1 MSLYNFVDTNE
12 VSAAAL
18 PAEALQINGQYIEN
32 LIDGYR
38 TLNVA
43 GREALSPELLTYET
57 GIRDGE
63 KLLNKRYPARTIT
76 VTYQLIAE
84 SNEDFRAKYN
94 ALGGILNV
102 TDAELIFAD
111 ETDKFYIGTPVD
123 IGEIEPGRNAVVGQF
138 SLHCA
143 DPFKYSV
150 TEFEATPSLDEKSV
164 LIDYNGTYKS
174 YPILEADFM
183 SETEVGADGETAGT
197 LTGAGD
203 CGYVAFFNE
212 SEKIVQLGNPAEAD
226 GETVAASQTLINQT
240 FVSSTAWGTTAKNL
254 WAVNG
259 GEIPATVQQVGSV
272 AMKAADPADSS
283 TDTTSGTLVPK
294 TKTKYSAPLFYY
306 TVKAKASNRTAD
318 SVKLDVTITT
328 ALSHSSSYFGRGYG
342 LKASLYVN
350 GAWKSVT
357 LKTTSEYWKGT
368 AGHTKNMSVTVT
380 GLTSAATSLTG
391 LKFKVDRTETTSDSG
406 KAGKLDEMACSALKI
421 PVYSVFDIE
430 DYFLTASSFGTGSAW
445 HGPSITRQIGAD
457 AAGEVGASEFRLTY
471 KQKMCIG
478 NSSSATN
485 QMGGFHVHLNDAN
498 GKTIA
503 GVRVVKTAAGKQA
516 SLMLFVNGQKV
527 HQVGIDLT
535 YNNKYFGAGTNAVQ
549 ASSITK
555 SQNKVYFNIGGY
567 SQYFVDDAIEGVKVT
582 SVTFMFEQHSTKT
595 ALSYNG
601 LFWAKFVKNH
611 CDTFAEIPNKFS
623 ANDVVEADCSD
634 GKIYLNGTQSPELGA
649 LGNDWEEF
657 YLTPGLNQ
665 IGFAYSDWLTS
676 ETAPEI
682 KVRYREVYL

>member
-1 MSLYNFVDTNE
+1 MSYDFIDVNE
-12 VSAAAL
+12 VTEAAL
-18 PAEALQINGQYIEN
+18 PSEALLLNGEYIEHQIN
-32 LIDGYR
+32 GYR
-38 TLNVA
+38 TLNVS
-43 GREALSPELLTYET
+43 GREAFSPEIET
-57 GIRDGE
+57 FSTGVRDGD
-63 KLLNKRYPARTIT
+63 KMLYKRFPARTI
-76 VTYQLIAE
+76 VVRYMLKAD
-84 SNEDFRAKYN
+84 SNEAFRDAYN
-94 ALGGILNV
+94 ALGKILNV
-102 TDAELIFAD
+102 TDAQLIFND
-111 ETDKFYIGTPVD
+111 EPDKYFIGTPCLVGEVD
-123 IGEIEPGRNAVVGQF
+123 PGKNTVVGEIEF
-138 SLHCA
+138 LCT

-150 TEFEATPSLDEKSV
+150 QEFEATPDLDNGSI
-164 LIDYNGTYKS
+164 LIDYNGTYRA
-174 YPILEADFM
+174 YPILEAAFLN
-183 SETEVGADGETAGT
+183 ETDVAADGETAGT
-197 LTGAGD
+197 LTGDGD
-203 CGYVAFFNE
+203 CGYIAFFNE
-212 SEKIVQLGNPAEAD
+212 NEKIVQLGNPDEVD
-226 GETVAASQTLINQT
+226 GETVPASQTLINQT
-240 FVSSTAWGTTAKNL
+240 FLSTTAWGTTAKNL
-254 WAVNG
+254 WAVNSG
-259 GEIPATVQQVGSV
+259 KIPATVQQTGSV
-272 AMKAADPADSS
+272 AMKAAAPADSTS
-283 TDTTSGTLVPK
+283 TETTSGTLVAK

-318 SVKLDVTITT
+318 SIKLDVTITT

-350 GAWKSVT
+350 GAWKTVT

-368 AGHTKNMSVTVT
+368 AAHTKNLSVTVT
-380 GLTSAATSLTG
+380 GLTSSTASLTG

-421 PVYSVFDIE
+421 PTYSVYELE
-430 DYFLTASSFGTGSAW
+430 DYFLSASSYGTGTAW

-478 NSSSATN
+478 NGSADTK

-535 YNNKYFGAGTNAVQ
+535 YNNKYFGASANSVQ
-549 ASSITK
+549 ASAITK

-567 SQYFVDDAIEGVKVT
+567 SMHFVDDAIEGVKVT
-582 SVTFMFEQHSTKT
+582 SVTFMFEQHSTTT

-611 CDTFAEIPNKFS
+611 CDTYNDIPNKFS
-623 ANDVVEADCSD
+623 ANDIVRADC
-634 GKIYLNGTQSPELGA
+634 GNGLVYLNNVLSPDLGA

-665 IGFAYSDWLTS
+665 IGFAYSNWCA
-676 ETAPEI
+676 EPPAF
-682 KVRYREVYL
+682 KVKYREVYL